1 MYTIL
6 LARVEQLMRSLKFF
20 FGHVLVANSNELYS
34 NNCMTIRFTRK
45 HFLLKRARFQTVLD
59 RFI

>member
-20 FGHVLVANSNELYS
+20 FSFLVAYSNELYS
-34 NNCMTIRFTRK
+34 NNCMTIRFTGK
-45 HFLLKRARFQTVLD
+45 HFLLKCARFQTVLD